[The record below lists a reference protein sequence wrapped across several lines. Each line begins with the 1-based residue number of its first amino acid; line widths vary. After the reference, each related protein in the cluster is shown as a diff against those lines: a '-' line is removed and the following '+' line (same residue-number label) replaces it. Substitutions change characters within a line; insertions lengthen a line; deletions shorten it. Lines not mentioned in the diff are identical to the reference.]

1 MAHSYPIGRI
11 VGGGTP
17 TVELLGDFTPVFR
30 SAYWTDGINEVDF
43 YSETPVPPGPAY
55 RLIPGTVFTI
65 ENATVGGL
73 NGTYS
78 VLRLA
83 NGSSAPTVLYN
94 GTRTLVIVTE
104 TVPVTVGSAV
114 GFAVVA
120 DATDLSYYR
129 VTPFGQPD
137 VIIPPTL
144 EAPVGELLIH
154 GRYTRGW
161 GETYAQ
167 NMARIAQHHAGPTAP
182 LPPLVGQTW
191 FDTSTNQLKA
201 WTGGSWALVGGIGAA
216 SQLYQHQQV
225 VPSTTWTVSH
235 NFGLGA
241 PFLVQFNAYVDRSGA
256 YKPIIP
262 ADVTFLDANT
272 LEITF
277 SNPEVGYLIAR
288 T

>member
-1 MAHSYPIGRI
+1 
-11 VGGGTP
+11 
-17 TVELLGDFTPVFR
+17 
-30 SAYWTDGINEVDF
+30 
-43 YSETPVPPGPAY
+43 
-55 RLIPGTVFTI
+55 
-65 ENATVGGL
+65 
-73 NGTYS
+73 
-78 VLRLA
+78 
-83 NGSSAPTVLYN
+83 
-94 GTRTLVIVTE
+94 
-104 TVPVTVGSAV
+104 
-114 GFAVVA
+114 
-120 DATDLSYYR
+120 
-129 VTPFGQPD
+129 
-137 VIIPPTL
+137 
-144 EAPVGELLIH
+144 
-154 GRYTRGW
+154 
-161 GETYAQ
+161 
-167 NMARIAQHHAGPTAP
+167 
-182 LPPLVGQTW
+182 VGQTW

-272 LEITF
+272 LEIVF